1 MSEIDSKEKAPLKIE
16 KDKLKI
22 IQVLAIVV
30 AVVTYFTTDID
41 FFMAIGLWFVALITI
56 AGLYQLFG
64 NRK

>member
-1 MSEIDSKEKAPLKIE
+1 MSEIDSKEKAPLEIE

-22 IQVLAIVV
+22 IQGLAIVV
-30 AVVTYFTTDID
+30 AVVTYFTTDIG

>member
-1 MSEIDSKEKAPLKIE
+1 MSEIDSKEKAPLKIA

-22 IQVLAIVV
+22 IHVLAIVV

-41 FFMAIGLWFVALITI
+41 FLNAIGLWFVALITI